1 METTTTIQFTEA
13 ARSLARVCRAKG
25 LVPPSFRCP
34 PRLVGVDRSIRR
46 YRSTRGGTVSI
57 RVRGRPWVAVAAD
70 MVEGVIVA
78 NELTGASAVR
88 VRGAMWAALGFASVA
103 PGEEATAA

>member
-1 METTTTIQFTEA
+1 
-13 ARSLARVCRAKG
+13 
-25 LVPPSFRCP
+25 
-34 PRLVGVDRSIRR
+34 
-46 YRSTRGGTVSI
+46 
-57 RVRGRPWVAVAAD
+57 VAVAAD